1 MPRPAL
7 RLDEIIERL
16 DIYFDTEFTFIKSE
30 EAAALIIDLPR
41 STQDFVLEL
50 TRRVASTNEELA
62 FQFSMNANRAL
73 DAMDLHMVEAW
84 AMTATDN
91 YDRKGL
97 LPAMSVIRELDS
109 YVHSAHIN
117 ACGAVLDEEIAVL
130 LPFVQGLSGR
140 KLKIAEADGNDAYT
154 DTETIYLPAITAL
167 LEESKDNFL
176 IYKATIAM
184 LWAQIHFGTFR
195 VPFERLQHCDNPE
208 SELKNFSALENIRLE
223 SCIKRELPGLYRD
236 MQLLK
241 KKVQQQKVLQQSE
254 PAQENKNQ
262 TDDTTPVVSTPALS
276 KRWLEIERKLTAINA
291 TIDDTLNCLALLDD
305 SDCPA
310 ACCYQGILQL
320 DRVSEI
326 KQKRIEK
333 EKAYF
338 RIALSELAKES
349 LDSDKAEN
357 EDAETAESIDH
368 ARTEFKVKPQQE
380 DPDQQLNSGVIEL
393 ELEGEL
399 VALPDHVR
407 ELITS
412 IIVDFGE
419 IPPEHLFAAGPG
431 EYDLKR
437 YEEEMMNSDDV
448 WQGTYHEEGAE
459 LYNEWNFKRQHYHKN
474 WCVLRELE
482 IEPEYDDFVED
493 TLLKYK
499 GLLKSLR
506 HTFEILRGEDKLL
519 KKQVHGD
526 DVDIDALVEAYA
538 DLQSGMEMTDRLFT
552 KMHKVERNVAVI
564 FMVDMSGSTKGWI
577 NEAERESLILL
588 AEVLQILGDRFAIY
602 GFSGMTRKRCELYR
616 IKTFDEEFNDEVKGR
631 ISNMKP
637 KDYTRMGVFIRH
649 MTRIFSE
656 VEASTKLLITLS
668 DGKPDDYDTYR
679 GEYGV
684 EDTRQALYEAHRDGI
699 HSYCITIDD
708 QARDYLPHMYGAANY
723 SVISEVGELPMKVA
737 DIYRRL
743 TT

>member
-1 MPRPAL
+1 MSHPTL
-7 RLDEIIERL
+7 TLEQISEVLDV
-16 DIYFDTEFTFIKSE
+16 YFDVEFSFIKTE
-30 EAAALIIDLPR
+30 EAAELIAALPRADQDFIIDL
-41 STQDFVLEL
+41 
-50 TRRVASTNEELA
+50 TRRIAATNSELA
-62 FQFSMNANRAL
+62 FQFAKNAITAL
-73 DAMDLHMVEAW
+73 EAMDQHMVEAW

-97 LPAMSVIRELDS
+97 FPAMTVIRELDS
-109 YVHSAHIN
+109 YVHTARTN
-117 ACGAVLDEEIAVL
+117 ACGAVLEEELAVL
-130 LPFVQGLSGR
+130 LPFLQGLSGR
-140 KLKIAEADGNDAYT
+140 KLKISESADNHAYT

-176 IYKATIAM
+176 IYKTTVAF
-184 LWAQIHFGTFR
+184 LWAQIQFGTFR
-195 VPFERLQHCDNPE
+195 INFDEVLCCENPE
-208 SELKNFSALENIRLE
+208 AQLKKLSVLETVRLE
-223 SCIKRELPGLYRD
+223 ACLKRELPGLHRD
-236 MQLLK
+236 MQSLK
-241 KKVQQQKVLQQSE
+241 KKTNASAAEPLADNWQQII
-254 PAQENKNQ
+254 NKLSS
-262 TDDTTPVVSTPALS
+262 DHAST
-276 KRWLEIERKLTAINA
+276 E
-291 TIDDTLNCLALLDD
+291 DTLDCLTLIDE
-305 SDCPA
+305 SECPDV
-310 ACCYQGILQL
+310 CCYHGILKL
-320 DRVSEI
+320 DLVVEVM
-326 KQKRIEK
+326 QKRIEK

-349 LDSDKAEN
+349 LKSNRDDSSEDSSDDN
-357 EDAETAESIDH
+357 EFNEKTTFNI
-368 ARTEFKVKPQQE
+368 RTDDNTQQS
-380 DPDQQLNSGVIEL
+380 SGIIEL

-399 VALPDHVR
+399 VAVPDHVR

-419 IPPEHLFAAGPG
+419 IPPEHLHAAGPG
-431 EYDLKR
+431 EYDLKK
-437 YEEEMMNSDDV
+437 YEEEILNPKDV

-482 IEPEYDDFVED
+482 VEPEYDDFVTN
-493 TLLKYK
+493 TLDKHK

-519 KKQVHGD
+519 KRQVYGD
-526 DVDIDALVEAYA
+526 DIDIDALVEAYG
-538 DLQSGMEMTDRLFT
+538 DVKSGMEMTDRLFT
-552 KMHKVERNVAVI
+552 KMHKEERNVAVM

-577 NEAERESLILL
+577 NDAERESLILL
-588 AEVLQILGDRFAIY
+588 SEVIQILGDRFAIY
-602 GFSGMTRKRCELYR
+602 GFSGVTRKRCELYK
-616 IKTFDEEFNDEVKGR
+616 IKAFDEDYDDEIKAR
-631 ISNMKP
+631 ISNIQP

-649 MTRIFSE
+649 MTRIFNE

-699 HSYCITIDD
+699 HSYCITIDEK
-708 QARDYLPHMYGAANY
+708 ARDYLPHMYGAANY
-723 SVISEVGELPMKVA
+723 SVISDVAQLPLKVS

>member
-1 MPRPAL
+1 MPHPAL
-7 RLDEIIERL
+7 SFDEIIEQL
-16 DIYFDTEFTFIKSE
+16 DIYFDTEFSFIKSE
-30 EAAALIIDLPR
+30 KAAKLIVSQTR
-41 STQDFVLEL
+41 HTQDFILDL
-50 TRRVASTNEELA
+50 TRRVAATNEELA
-62 FQFSMNANRAL
+62 FQFALNSIQAL
-73 DAMDLHMVEAW
+73 DAMEQHMVEAW
-84 AMTATDN
+84 AMTAMDN

-97 LPAMSVIRELDS
+97 YPAMSVIRDLKTF
-109 YVHSAHIN
+109 VHNAHIN
-117 ACGAVLDEEIAVL
+117 ACGAILEEEISIL

-140 KLKIAEADGNDAYT
+140 KLKISEADGNHAYT

-167 LEESKDNFL
+167 LQESKDNFL
-176 IYKATIAM
+176 LYKASVAF

-195 VPFERLQHCDNPE
+195 ISFDDLQKGDNPE
-208 SELKNFSALENIRLE
+208 AELKKFSALETIRLDA
-223 SCIKRELPGLYRD
+223 CIKRELPGLYRD
-236 MQLLK
+236 MQMLK
-241 KKVQQQKVLQQSE
+241 QKVKLQTTDKIQKQKVFTQSE
-254 PAQENKNQ
+254 NWQ
-262 TDDTTPVVSTPALS
+262 L
-276 KRWLEIERKLTAINA
+276 IERKLNA
-291 TIDDTLNCLALLDD
+291 DDASIDDTLHCLSLLGNT
-305 SDCPA
+305 DCPP

-320 DRVSEI
+320 DLVSQV
-326 KQKRIEK
+326 KLKRIEK

-349 LDSDKAEN
+349 LKKNSNSD
-357 EDAETAESIDH
+357 EDEDINVTAD
-368 ARTEFKVKPQQE
+368 TKFNVLTKDQNQE
-380 DPDQQLNSGVIEL
+380 ISSGVIEL

-399 VALPDHVR
+399 IAVPEHVKQ
-407 ELITS
+407 LVTS

-419 IPPEHLFAAGPG
+419 IPPEHLYAAGPG
-431 EYDLKR
+431 EYDLKK
-437 YEEEMMNSDDV
+437 YEDEVLNPDDV

-482 IEPEYDDFVED
+482 IEAEYDNFVEN
-493 TLLKYK
+493 TLLKHK
-499 GLLKSLR
+499 GLLKNLR
-506 HTFEILRGEDKLL
+506 HTFEIMRGEDKLL

-526 DVDIDALVEAYA
+526 DIDIDALVEACA
-538 DLQSGMEMTDRLFT
+538 DLKSGMEMTDRLFT

-564 FMVDMSGSTKGWI
+564 FMVDMSGSTRGWI

-602 GFSGMTRKRCELYR
+602 GFSGMTRKRCELYK
-616 IKTFDEEFNDEVKGR
+616 IKTFDEDYNEQIKGR

-637 KDYTRMGVFIRH
+637 QDYTRMGVFVRH
-649 MTRIFSE
+649 MTRIFNE

-723 SVISEVGELPMKVA
+723 SVIDKVEQLPLKVA

>member
-7 RLDEIIERL
+7 TYEEIIERL
-16 DIYFDTEFTFIKSE
+16 DIYFDVEFTFIKSE
-30 EAAALIIDLPR
+30 DAAELIVQQSR
-41 STQDFVLEL
+41 SVQDFILDL
-50 TRRVASTNEELA
+50 SKRIAATNEELS
-62 FQFSMNANRAL
+62 FQFTLNAIRAL
-73 DAMDLHMVEAW
+73 EAMDQHMVEAW

-97 LPAMSVIRELDS
+97 TPAMSVIRDLDN
-109 YVHSAHIN
+109 YVHTAHIN
-117 ACGAVLDEEIAVL
+117 ACGAVLEEEISVL

-140 KLKIAEADGNDAYT
+140 KLKIAESDDNIAYT

-176 IYKATIAM
+176 IYKASVAF
-184 LWAQIHFGTFR
+184 LWAQIQFGTFR
-195 VPFERLQHCDNPE
+195 LPFTEILDCDDPDTQLN
-208 SELKNFSALENIRLE
+208 KITTLETIRLE
-223 SCIKRELPGLYRD
+223 ACIKRELPGLYRD
-236 MQLLK
+236 MQMLK
-241 KKVQQQKVLQQSE
+241 QKTSE
-254 PAQENKNQ
+254 QHEHAYPDNWQHI
-262 TDDTTPVVSTPALS
+262 
-276 KRWLEIERKLTAINA
+276 IERLSA
-291 TIDDTLNCLALLDD
+291 TDASIDDTLKCMASIDEEIYIA
-305 SDCPA
+305 P
-310 ACCYQGILQL
+310 CCYQGTLKL
-320 DRVSEI
+320 DQVTVVMS
-326 KQKRIEK
+326 KRIEK

-338 RIALSELAKES
+338 RIALSELARES
-349 LDSDKAEN
+349 MKKNSDAP
-357 EDAETAESIDH
+357 ED
-368 ARTEFKVKPQQE
+368 TELEVDASTTFALKFKDEQQ
-380 DPDQQLNSGVIEL
+380 QINSGTIEL

-399 VALPDHVR
+399 MPIPDHIK
-407 ELITS
+407 ELMTS

-419 IPPEHLFAAGPG
+419 IPPEHLHAAGPG
-431 EYDLKR
+431 EYDLKK
-437 YEEEMMNSDDV
+437 YEDEILNPDDV
-448 WQGTYHEEGAE
+448 WKGTYHIEGAE
-459 LYNEWNFKRQHYHKN
+459 LYNEWNFKRQYYHKN

-482 IEPEYDDFVED
+482 IEPEYDDFVAI
-493 TLLKYK
+493 TLEKHK

-538 DLQSGMEMTDRLFT
+538 DVKSGMEMTDRLFT
-552 KMHKVERNVAVI
+552 KMHKEERNVAVI

-588 AEVLQILGDRFAIY
+588 CEVIQILGDRFAIY
-602 GFSGMTRKRCELYR
+602 GFSGMTRTRCELFK
-616 IKTFDEEFNDEVKGR
+616 IKAFDEEYDDEIKGR
-631 ISNMKP
+631 ISNIQP

-649 MTRIFSE
+649 MTRLFSE
-656 VEASTKLLITLS
+656 IDASTKLLITIS

-699 HSYCITIDD
+699 HPYCITIDEE
-708 QARDYLPHMYGAANY
+708 AREYLPHMYGAANY
-723 SVISEVGELPMKVA
+723 SVIDDVAQLPRKVS

>member
-7 RLDEIIERL
+7 TFEEIIERL
-16 DIYFDTEFTFIKSE
+16 DIYFDVEFTFIKSE
-30 EAAALIIDLPR
+30 LAAELIVQQPR
-41 STQDFVLEL
+41 TTQDFILDL
-50 TRRVASTNEELA
+50 SKRIAATNEELS
-62 FQFSMNANRAL
+62 FQFTLNAIRAL
-73 DAMDLHMVEAW
+73 DAMDRHMVEAW

-97 LPAMSVIRELDS
+97 TPAMTVIRDLDN
-109 YVHSAHIN
+109 YVHNAHIN
-117 ACGAVLDEEIAVL
+117 ACGAVLEEEISVL

-140 KLKIAEADGNDAYT
+140 KLKIAESDDNTAYT

-176 IYKATIAM
+176 IYKASVAF
-184 LWAQIHFGTFR
+184 LWAQIQFGTFR
-195 VPFERLQHCDNPE
+195 LPFEEILDCDDPDT
-208 SELKNFSALENIRLE
+208 ELKKITTLETIRLE
-223 SCIKRELPGLYRD
+223 ACIKRELPGLYRD
-236 MQLLK
+236 MQVLK
-241 KKVQQQKVLQQSE
+241 KKTGEDQKHSYPDNWQHIIES
-254 PAQENKNQ
+254 
-262 TDDTTPVVSTPALS
+262 LS
-276 KRWLEIERKLTAINA
+276 ADNA
-291 TIDDTLNCLALLDD
+291 SIDDTLNFMASIEEEAYLT
-305 SDCPA
+305 P
-310 ACCYQGILQL
+310 CCYHGTLKL
-320 DRVSEI
+320 DQVIVVMS
-326 KQKRIEK
+326 KRIEK

-349 LDSDKAEN
+349 LKKNSDETDL
-357 EDAETAESIDH
+357 EPEVDASTIFNIKSKDE
-368 ARTEFKVKPQQE
+368 QQ
-380 DPDQQLNSGVIEL
+380 QINSGTIEL

-399 VALPDHVR
+399 MPIPDHVK

-419 IPPEHLFAAGPG
+419 IPPEHLHAAGPG
-431 EYDLKR
+431 EYDLKK
-437 YEEEMMNSDDV
+437 YEDEMPNPDDV
-448 WQGTYHEEGAE
+448 WQGTYHVEGAE

-482 IEPEYDDFVED
+482 IEPEYDDFVDRALE
-493 TLLKYK
+493 KHK

-526 DVDIDALVEAYA
+526 DVDIDALVEAYG
-538 DLQSGMEMTDRLFT
+538 DVKSGMEMTDRLFT
-552 KMHKVERNVAVI
+552 KMHKEERNVAVI

-588 AEVLQILGDRFAIY
+588 CEVIQILGDRFAIY
-602 GFSGMTRKRCELYR
+602 GFSGMTRTRCELFK
-616 IKTFDEEFNDEVKGR
+616 IKAFDEEYNDEIKGR
-631 ISNMKP
+631 ISNIQP

-649 MTRIFSE
+649 MTRLFNEI
-656 VEASTKLLITLS
+656 EASTKLLITIS

-699 HSYCITIDD
+699 HPYCITIDE
-708 QARDYLPHMYGAANY
+708 QAREYLPHMYGAANY
-723 SVISEVGELPMKVA
+723 SVIDDVAQLPRKVS
-737 DIYRRL
+737 DIYRTQ

>member
-7 RLDEIIERL
+7 TFEEIIERL
-16 DIYFDTEFTFIKSE
+16 DVYFDVEFTFIKSE
-30 EAAALIIDLPR
+30 QAAELIVQQTR
-41 STQDFVLEL
+41 TTQDFILDL
-50 TRRVASTNEELA
+50 SKRIAATNEELS
-62 FQFSMNANRAL
+62 FQFTLNAIRAL
-73 DAMDLHMVEAW
+73 DAMDRHMVEAW

-97 LPAMSVIRELDS
+97 TPAMTVIRDLDN
-109 YVHSAHIN
+109 YVHNAHIN
-117 ACGAVLDEEIAVL
+117 ACGAILEEEISVL
-130 LPFVQGLSGR
+130 LPFLQGLSGR
-140 KLKIAEADGNDAYT
+140 KLKIAESEDNTAYT

-176 IYKATIAM
+176 IYKASVAF
-184 LWAQIHFGTFR
+184 LWAQIQFGTFR
-195 VPFERLQHCDNPE
+195 LPFEEILECDDPD
-208 SELKNFSALENIRLE
+208 SQLKKVTTLETIRLE
-223 SCIKRELPGLYRD
+223 ACIKRELPGLYRD
-236 MQLLK
+236 MQMLK
-241 KKVQQQKVLQQSE
+241 KKTGDD
-254 PAQENKNQ
+254 QEHSYPDNWQ
-262 TDDTTPVVSTPALS
+262 HITERLSADDAG
-276 KRWLEIERKLTAINA
+276 IE
-291 TIDDTLNCLALLDD
+291 DTLNFMASIDEEAYVA
-305 SDCPA
+305 P
-310 ACCYQGILQL
+310 CCYHGTLKL
-320 DRVSEI
+320 DQVTVVMS
-326 KQKRIEK
+326 KRIEK

-349 LDSDKAEN
+349 LKKNSDETDI
-357 EDAETAESIDH
+357 EPEVDASTIFNIKTKDE
-368 ARTEFKVKPQQE
+368 QQ
-380 DPDQQLNSGVIEL
+380 QINSGTIEL

-399 VALPDHVR
+399 MPIPDHVK

-419 IPPEHLFAAGPG
+419 IPPEHLHAAGPG
-431 EYDLKR
+431 EYDLKK
-437 YEEEMMNSDDV
+437 YEDEMPNPDDV
-448 WQGTYHEEGAE
+448 WQGTYHVEGAE

-482 IEPEYDDFVED
+482 IEPEYDDFVD
-493 TLLKYK
+493 KALDKHK

-538 DLQSGMEMTDRLFT
+538 DVKSGMEMTDRLFT
-552 KMHKVERNVAVI
+552 KMHKEERNVAVI

-588 AEVLQILGDRFAIY
+588 CEVIQILGDRFAIY
-602 GFSGMTRKRCELYR
+602 GFSGMTRTRCELFK
-616 IKTFDEEFNDEVKGR
+616 IKAFDEEYDDEIKGR
-631 ISNMKP
+631 ISNIQP

-649 MTRIFSE
+649 MTRLFNEI
-656 VEASTKLLITLS
+656 EASTKLLITIS

-699 HSYCITIDD
+699 HPYCITIDEE
-708 QARDYLPHMYGAANY
+708 AREYLPHMYGAANY
-723 SVISEVGELPMKVA
+723 SVIDDVAQLPRKVS

>member
-7 RLDEIIERL
+7 TFEEIIERL
-16 DIYFDTEFTFIKSE
+16 DIYFDVEFTFIKSE
-30 EAAALIIDLPR
+30 LAAELIVQQPR
-41 STQDFVLEL
+41 TTQDFILDL
-50 TRRVASTNEELA
+50 SKRIAATNEELS
-62 FQFSMNANRAL
+62 FQFTLNAIRAL
-73 DAMDLHMVEAW
+73 DAMDRHMVEAW

-97 LPAMSVIRELDS
+97 TPAMTVIRDLDN
-109 YVHSAHIN
+109 YVHNAHIN
-117 ACGAVLDEEIAVL
+117 ACGAVLEEEISVL

-140 KLKIAEADGNDAYT
+140 KLKIAESDDNTAYT

-176 IYKATIAM
+176 IYKASVAF
-184 LWAQIHFGTFR
+184 LWAQIQFGTFR
-195 VPFERLQHCDNPE
+195 LPFEEILDCDDPD
-208 SELKNFSALENIRLE
+208 SQLKKITTLETIRLE
-223 SCIKRELPGLYRD
+223 ACIKRELPGLYRD
-236 MQLLK
+236 MKVLK
-241 KKVQQQKVLQQSE
+241 KKTGEDQKHSYPDNWQHIIES
-254 PAQENKNQ
+254 
-262 TDDTTPVVSTPALS
+262 LS
-276 KRWLEIERKLTAINA
+276 ADNA
-291 TIDDTLNCLALLDD
+291 SIDDTLNFMASIEEEAYLT
-305 SDCPA
+305 P
-310 ACCYQGILQL
+310 CCYHGTLKL
-320 DRVSEI
+320 DQVIVVMS
-326 KQKRIEK
+326 KRIEK

-349 LDSDKAEN
+349 LKKNSDETDL
-357 EDAETAESIDH
+357 EPEVDASTIFNIKSKDE
-368 ARTEFKVKPQQE
+368 QQ
-380 DPDQQLNSGVIEL
+380 QINSGTIEL

-399 VALPDHVR
+399 MPIPDHVK

-419 IPPEHLFAAGPG
+419 IPPEHLHAAGPG
-431 EYDLKR
+431 EYDLKK
-437 YEEEMMNSDDV
+437 YEDEMPNPDDV
-448 WQGTYHEEGAE
+448 WQGTYHVEGAE

-482 IEPEYDDFVED
+482 IEPEYDDFVDRALE
-493 TLLKYK
+493 KHK

-526 DVDIDALVEAYA
+526 DVDIDALVEAYG
-538 DLQSGMEMTDRLFT
+538 DVKSGMEMTDRLFT
-552 KMHKVERNVAVI
+552 KMHKEERNVAVI

-588 AEVLQILGDRFAIY
+588 CEVIQILGDRFAIY
-602 GFSGMTRKRCELYR
+602 GFSGMTRTRCELFK
-616 IKTFDEEFNDEVKGR
+616 IKAFDEEYNDEIKGR
-631 ISNMKP
+631 ISNIQP

-649 MTRIFSE
+649 MTRLFNEI
-656 VEASTKLLITLS
+656 EASTKLLITIS

-699 HSYCITIDD
+699 HPYCITIDEE
-708 QARDYLPHMYGAANY
+708 AREYLPHMYGAANY
-723 SVISEVGELPMKVA
+723 SVIDDVAQLPRKVS